1 MATSIEEPNAKRRKL
16 NEEEQEL
23 KEQAK
28 QLRKEADKLREEAQS
43 SREEAKSFR
52 EKGDEEKAKE
62 REQLAKE
69 REQLAEK
76 REQLAERRMAEAKEL
91 IQMNAQAGSCKII
104 GNFLFPLL
112 VVFAFLQDW
121 CSQLLRQTLRFGIA
135 EKLLATDGATW
146 DYCGK
151 DKLWSAMQETVQTL
165 HDNKGVNSH
174 KQRHPLFL
182 VFAGPGQGKSR
193 FLTEFPSL
201 VGQCLKSTKNLKYN
215 QKPVAFLLTCEN
227 GTQPGDWLAEELNP
241 RRFVACRMLWQLR
254 EANEEP
260 FCKTGA
266 PTDFAQFRAGCSKN
280 LTPKDVLDAILSVE
294 EMKAATIV
302 IGIDGMQNLPGFT
315 QRAVEDGKKEPFY
328 QVMGEVCRLINQKEA
343 PFVVGCVTATQSMDH
358 GLATSPQARRFLEL
372 PRVTQVTVNN
382 VDQIPYHPL
391 KHLLVMDMGGHGRAL
406 ECLVNALTKMQFAS
420 GDAVVGAVM
429 ADLFDKYPNA
439 GVFGR
444 SDSRSFDDS
453 DIKGILRAS
462 LCGKWIARGST
473 IANVNP
479 EKMMLIRL
487 NYNSGQTEYRID
499 LPYIWLHM
507 MLSRHTISYDLQ
519 SWRLMDYS
527 SFLKDALTDG
537 REWELFNANFR
548 VLRSH
553 AFEDM
558 EEISVASLHRGA
570 IINEPVKSMKVVNRH
585 LKLGRAKAKS
595 ASRSSCCGNPK
606 PFKGSNEKAQTAG
619 LQTHQCKAI
628 QDDKEITVTMT
639 DKTIL
644 LLNANGAPAAHAF
657 LMLDQVTPNGARG
670 DILVLLR
677 NTRDKAPTSKNG
689 HIVFVS
695 EEQFEAY
702 FGLYAGRAF
711 NAARRFTAVSSKKC
725 VKSLPRQVSASIAL
739 PQEFSIF
746 FGNLPMA
753 MELRH

>member
-1 MATSIEEPNAKRRKL
+1 M
-16 NEEEQEL
+16 
-23 KEQAK
+23 
-28 QLRKEADKLREEAQS
+28 
-43 SREEAKSFR
+43 
-52 EKGDEEKAKE
+52 
-62 REQLAKE
+62 
-69 REQLAEK
+69 
-76 REQLAERRMAEAKEL
+76 
-91 IQMNAQAGSCKII
+91 
-104 GNFLFPLL
+104 
-112 VVFAFLQDW
+112 
-121 CSQLLRQTLRFGIA
+121 LRQRLHFGIA
-135 EKLLATDGATW
+135 EKLLDTDGAKW

-151 DKLWSAMQETVQTL
+151 DELLSAMQETVQTL
-165 HDNKGVNSH
+165 HDNKGADSD

-201 VGQCLKSTKNLKYN
+201 VMQCLNNIQHAKY
-215 QKPVAFLLTCEN
+215 QQEPLAFLLTCEN
-227 GTQPGDWLAEELNP
+227 GTQPGDWLTQELNAQ
-241 RRFVACRMLWQLR
+241 RFVACRMLWQLR
-254 EANEEP
+254 EANA
-260 FCKTGA
+260 TA
-266 PTDFAQFRAGCSKN
+266 FAEARVPQNFAEFRAQCSKDLAAEAVLRAV
-280 LTPKDVLDAILSVE
+280 LTLE
-294 EMKAATIV
+294 EVKCATIV
-302 IGIDGMQNLPGFT
+302 IGIDGMQNLSGFT

-328 QVMGEVCRLINQKEA
+328 QVMQEVCRLINQKEA

-358 GLATSPQARRFLEL
+358 GLATSPQARKFLQL
-372 PRVTQVTVNN
+372 PSVTQVTVNK
-382 VDQIPYHPL
+382 VDQIPNHPL

-406 ECLVNALTKMQFAS
+406 ECLVNALTKMESAS

-439 GVFGR
+439 GMFGR

-570 IINEPVKSMKVVNRH
+570 IINEPVKSMTVVNRH
-585 LKLGRAKAKS
+585 LKLGRAKARL
-595 ASRSSCCGNPK
+595 ASKSSCCGNPK
-606 PFKGSNEKAQTAG
+606 PKQSSDAETPSPG
-619 LQTHQCKAI
+619 LWAHQCKAV
-628 QDDKEITVTMT
+628 QDGKEITVTMT
-639 DKTIL
+639 DKTTL
-644 LLNANGAPAAHAF
+644 LLNANSAPAADAF
-657 LMLDQVTPNGARG
+657 LMLDQVTPNGERVAISECLQMKHGHSAALLDEEFEKACDKG

-711 NAARRFTAVSSKKC
+711 NAARRFTAVSSKQVCKVASTSGFC
-725 VKSLPRQVSASIAL
+725 QHCSAPRIQYLFWQPPDGDGAASLAQRKVMRYLIFDSSALRPFWFLFLFARPS
-739 PQEFSIF
+739 PQ
-746 FGNLPMA
+746 L
-753 MELRH
+753 LTQ